1 MKRLFT
7 VVLTAILL
15 FFGSNAFAQL
25 SLGEGRWSA
34 GGGATFFGLA
44 GSDAEVLEKFGFPN
58 SIPGFYFGVN
68 LDYAFSTIDGLS
80 VEPGVYVMHYGKP
93 FKFGL
98 GDDRKSYHANYL
110 SVPIHLKY
118 AIPTGGDFGLA
129 LFTGPRFNVGI
140 GGNMLSSGKTYP
152 GLMPVDAQW
161 GFGIAATIQEAVV
174 IQAGYDT
181 GLTKA
186 IKDNKD
192 LSYADIIAHRDTYH
206 VGVCF
211 VF

>member
-1 MKRLFT
+1 M
-7 VVLTAILL
+7 
-15 FFGSNAFAQL
+15 
-25 SLGEGRWSA
+25 
-34 GGGATFFGLA
+34 
-44 GSDAEVLEKFGFPN
+44 
-58 SIPGFYFGVN
+58 
-68 LDYAFSTIDGLS
+68 
-80 VEPGVYVMHYGKP
+80 
-93 FKFGL
+93 
-98 GDDRKSYHANYL
+98 SYHANYL

-118 AIPTGGDFGLA
+118 AIPTGEAFGLA
-129 LFTGPRFNVGI
+129 LFTGPRFNLGI
-140 GGNMLSSGKTYP
+140 GGNMFSSGKKYP

-181 GLTKA
+181 GLTKG